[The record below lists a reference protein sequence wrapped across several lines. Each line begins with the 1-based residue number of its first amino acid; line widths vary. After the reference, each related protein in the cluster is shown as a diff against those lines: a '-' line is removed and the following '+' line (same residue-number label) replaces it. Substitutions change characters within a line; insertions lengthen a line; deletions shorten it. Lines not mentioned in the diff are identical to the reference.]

1 MFGDMSS
8 YVLLVCGHMQ
18 RRRQE
23 PLHTH
28 MNLGR
33 SRFLKKS
40 FILIYLSR
48 VGRETLGS
56 MEGERDADFSY
67 RRMQKTR
74 EILQPRDFEI

>member
-1 MFGDMSS
+1 
-8 YVLLVCGHMQ
+8 
-18 RRRQE
+18 
-23 PLHTH
+23 